1 MAQKVDA
8 QKAHG
13 DDVTSRRDGGLLPY
27 QTERQTQRPLAAV
40 LFEHESKEQRRQLEP
55 LDKVFIAAFL

>member
-1 MAQKVDA
+1 MEAQKGQD
-8 QKAHG
+8 
-13 DDVTSRRDGGLLPY
+13 DDVTSRRDGWPSFY